1 MRYAQNK
8 CVGHILEKKNKGV
21 LVMRIALRAKQD
33 TFVVRSRTR
42 LENTNKKE
50 LLHVAAYRYYTSDQS
65 VASVSKTGKIKA
77 LKSGTCVI
85 YVVANN
91 GVYGTIKVTV
101 N

>member
-1 MRYAQNK
+1 MTVNQTNIRLKA
-8 CVGHILEKKNKGV
+8 G
-21 LVMRIALRAKQD
+21 D

-42 LENTNKKE
+42 LENTNKKSCSTQQHTDITPPIRAS
-50 LLHVAAYRYYTSDQS
+50 LLYR
-65 VASVSKTGKIKA
+65 KPEKIKA